1 MVTVLKGILKFF
13 VSNLTVVLV
22 IILLPVFLITD
33 SVTFF
38 EDIMN
43 YLFNN
48 KS

>member
-1 MVTVLKGILKFF
+1 MVLLKGILKFL

-22 IILLPVFLITD
+22 IIMLPIFLVTD
-33 SVTFF
+33 SVAIFD
-38 EDIMN
+38 DIMN